1 MHLTEIVLHS
11 TSIIVVVI
19 TAILAL
25 QLIRL
30 SGKTSTWIYL
40 SVGILLLAIASFEQY
55 LEHSGISAGLFTNHI
70 FIDALRLGTS
80 VLMLAAVIS
89 GVSIFRERKMGLEL
103 LDKQIQRLQ
112 HAPPESEIGMTD
124 SERATRQ
131 ALIRSG
137 RHGVSVVTALQYLRD
152 EEQRIVQT
160 LKDWQ
165 ATFDAIT
172 IPVFVYDRSYH
183 LIRANRAYLERAG
196 AAMKDIMGKP
206 YFDVFPKLGRP
217 IIDPP
222 QNAGRDIADSE
233 VRLPTG
239 EVFISRNYP
248 IYSENNE
255 YRHTLHTL
263 QEVTLVKQAEKSI
276 RRVRL
281 SLKVVANCI
290 REMLKEKDEP
300 QMLHT
305 VCKVAVNS
313 GLFRAVWIGRAE
325 QDDKKTLRPLAFQGH
340 SLDLSQLP
348 DSTWDDS
355 GDSRSPTG
363 VAISTGKTCVVQD
376 LMHDSKFSTFRRFA
390 AKNHLASA
398 VSLPLSQDEMVWGG
412 MTFYSDEPSAFSDEE
427 IDALE
432 ILSASVALSIT
443 ELHSGPDHKTGLLP
457 TTQSLG
463 QSRANLE
470 KIIVALE
477 TAIEARS
484 DYGAPNQRLV
494 GEIGMAIAM
503 EMGLTHAQAYG
514 VRLAGIV
521 HDVGEIHVPQD
532 ILRKIGE
539 LTPDEYAQV
548 KHHPQAG
555 YDILSKL
562 DLPWPLAQTVLQHH
576 ERMNGSGY
584 PNGLSGDQIL
594 LEARIIAVA
603 DTIVAIAYQ
612 SQNHP
617 HLGIPA
623 ALVEVNKGKGTLF
636 DPAVV
641 EAAVRLF
648 QEKGYQPTPESHS
661 QVPAPMTLQ
670 PEDQ

>member
-1 MHLTEIVLHS
+1 MQLTEIVLHS

-19 TAILAL
+19 AAILAL

-30 SGKTSTWIYL
+30 SGKTTTWIYL
-40 SVGILLLAIASFEQY
+40 AAGILLLAIASFEQY
-55 LEHSGISAGLFTNHI
+55 LEHTGISAGLFTNHI
-70 FIDALRLGTS
+70 FIDTLRLGTS

-103 LDKQIQRLQ
+103 IDKQIQRLQ

-137 RHGVSVVTALQYLRD
+137 RNGVSVVTAMQYLRD
-152 EEQRIVQT
+152 EEQRITQM

-172 IPVFVYDRSYH
+172 IPVFVYDRSYR

-196 AAMKDIMGKP
+196 ATMKDIIGKP
-206 YFDVFPKLGRP
+206 YFDVFPKSGSP

-222 QNAGRDIADSE
+222 QNAGRSISGSE
-233 VRLPTG
+233 VRLATG
-239 EVFISRNYP
+239 EIFSSRNYP

-255 YRHTLHTL
+255 YRYTLHTL
-263 QEVTLVKQAEKSI
+263 EEITVVKQAEKSI
-276 RRVRL
+276 RRIRL
-281 SLKVVANCI
+281 SLQVVANCI
-290 REMLKEKDEP
+290 RGMLRESDEAH
-300 QMLHT
+300 MLHT
-305 VCKVAVNS
+305 ICKVAVNS
-313 GLFRAVWIGRAE
+313 GLYRTAWIGRAE
-325 QDDKKTLRPLAFQGH
+325 QDEKKTLHLLASHGH
-340 SLDLSQLP
+340 AQEISQLP
-348 DSTWDDS
+348 DPTWGDTE
-355 GDSRSPTG
+355 DSRTPMG
-363 VAISTGKTCVVQD
+363 VAISTGKTSVVQD
-376 LMHDSKFSTFRRFA
+376 LAHDPKFSTFRRFA
-390 AKNHLASA
+390 VKNHLASA
-398 VSLPLSQDEMVWGG
+398 VSLPLYQGETIWGG
-412 MTFYSDEPSAFSDEE
+412 MTFYSDEPSAFSEEE

-432 ILSASVALSIT
+432 ILSASVAFGIT
-443 ELHSGPDHKTGLLP
+443 ALHSGPANKSSLLP
-457 TTQSLG
+457 TRQGGSKSTAS
-463 QSRANLE
+463 LE

-477 TAIEARS
+477 TVIEARS
-484 DYGAPNQRLV
+484 HYGTSNQRFV

-503 EMGLTHAQAYG
+503 EMGLTHEQAYG
-514 VRLAGIV
+514 IRLAGIV
-521 HDVGEIHVPQD
+521 HDIGEINVPD
-532 ILRKIGE
+532 EILCKTGE
-539 LTPDEYAQV
+539 LTPDEYAQIQD
-548 KHHPQAG
+548 HPQAG

-603 DTIVAIAYQ
+603 DTLVAIAYQ

-623 ALVEVNKGKGTLF
+623 ALVEVEKGKGTLF

-641 EAAVRLF
+641 EAAIRLF
-648 QEKGYQPTPESHS
+648 REKNYQ
-661 QVPAPMTLQ
+661 AL
-670 PEDQ
+670 

>member
-1 MHLTEIVLHS
+1 MQLTEILLHS

-19 TAILAL
+19 AAILAL

-40 SVGILLLAIASFEQY
+40 SAGILLLAIASFEQY
-55 LEHSGISAGLFTNHI
+55 LEHTGISAGLFTNHI

-80 VLMLAAVIS
+80 VLMLVAVIS

-103 LDKQIQRLQ
+103 IDKQIQRLQ

-137 RHGVSVVTALQYLRD
+137 RSGVSVVTALQYLRD
-152 EEQRIVQT
+152 EEQRITQM

-183 LIRANRAYLERAG
+183 LIRANRAYRERAG
-196 AAMKDIMGKP
+196 ATMKDIIGKP
-206 YFDVFPKLGRP
+206 YFDVFPKSGSP

-222 QNAGRDIADSE
+222 QNAGRGISGSE
-233 VRLPTG
+233 VRLATG
-239 EVFISRNYP
+239 EIFISRNYP

-255 YRHTLHTL
+255 YRYTLHTL
-263 QEVTLVKQAEKSI
+263 EEVTVVKQAEKSI
-276 RRVRL
+276 RRIRL
-281 SLKVVANCI
+281 SLQVVANCI
-290 REMLKEKDEP
+290 RGMLRENDES
-300 QMLHT
+300 QMLQT
-305 VCKVAVNS
+305 ICKVAVNS
-313 GLFRAVWIGRAE
+313 GLYRAVWIGRAE
-325 QDDKKTLRPLAFQGH
+325 QDDKKTLHLLAAQGH
-340 SLDLSQLP
+340 AHDLSQLP
-348 DSTWDDS
+348 DSTW
-355 GDSRSPTG
+355 GDTEDGRTPMG
-363 VAISTGKTCVVQD
+363 MAISTGKTHVVQD
-376 LMHDSKFSTFRRFA
+376 LAHDPKFSSFRRFA
-390 AKNHLASA
+390 VKNHLASA
-398 VSLPLSQDEMVWGG
+398 VSLPLYQGETIWGG
-412 MTFYSDEPSAFSDEE
+412 ITFYSDEPSAFSEEE
-427 IDALE
+427 IDTLE
-432 ILSASVALSIT
+432 ILGASVAFGIT
-443 ELHSGPDHKTGLLP
+443 ARHSGPANKTGRLP
-457 TTQSLG
+457 TTQGVGKST
-463 QSRANLE
+463 APLE

-477 TAIEARS
+477 TLIEARHH
-484 DYGAPNQRLV
+484 YGTSNQRFV

-503 EMGLTHAQAYG
+503 EMGLPHEQAYG

-521 HDVGEIHVPQD
+521 HDIGEIDVPEE
-532 ILRKIGE
+532 ILRKTGE
-539 LTPDEYAQV
+539 LTPDEYAQIQS
-548 KHHPQAG
+548 HPQAG

-584 PNGLSGDQIL
+584 PNGLSGEQIQ

-623 ALVEVNKGKGTLF
+623 ALVEVEKGKGTLF

-641 EAAVRLF
+641 AAAIRLF
-648 QEKGYQPTPESHS
+648 REKNYQ
-661 QVPAPMTLQ
+661 AP
-670 PEDQ
+670 

>member
-1 MHLTEIVLHS
+1 MHFTEIVLHS

-19 TAILAL
+19 SAILAL

-55 LEHSGISAGLFTNHI
+55 LEHTGISAGLFTNHI

-80 VLMLAAVIS
+80 VLMLLAVIS

-103 LDKQIQRLQ
+103 IDKQIQRLQ

-137 RHGVSVVTALQYLRD
+137 RSGVSVVTALQYLRD
-152 EEQRIVQT
+152 EEQRITQM

-172 IPVFVYDRSYH
+172 TPVFVYDRSYR
-183 LIRANRAYLERAG
+183 LIRANRAYLDRAG
-196 AAMKDIMGKP
+196 ATTKDIIGKP
-206 YFDVFPKLGRP
+206 YFEVFPKSGSP

-222 QNAGRDIADSE
+222 QNSGRGISGSE
-233 VRLPTG
+233 VRLATG
-239 EVFISRNYP
+239 EIFTSRNYP

-255 YRHTLHTL
+255 YRYTLHTL
-263 QEVTLVKQAEKSI
+263 EEVTVVKQAEKSI
-276 RRVRL
+276 RRIRL
-281 SLKVVANCI
+281 SLQVVANCI
-290 REMLKEKDEP
+290 RGMLRESDEA
-300 QMLHT
+300 QMLQT
-305 VCKVAVNS
+305 ICKVAVNS
-313 GLFRAVWIGRAE
+313 GLYRTAWIGRAE
-325 QDDKKTLRPLAFQGH
+325 QDDKKTLHMLASHGH
-340 SLDLSQLP
+340 AQELSQLP
-348 DSTWDDS
+348 DSAWDDTEE
-355 GDSRSPTG
+355 SRTPMS
-363 VAISTGKTCVVQD
+363 VAINTGKTSIVQD
-376 LMHDSKFSTFRRFA
+376 LTHDPKFSTFRRFA
-390 AKNHLASA
+390 LKNHLASA
-398 VSLPLSQDEMVWGG
+398 VSLPLYQGETIWGG
-412 MTFYSDEPSAFSDEE
+412 ITFYSDEPSAFSEEE

-432 ILSASVALSIT
+432 ILSASVSFGIT
-443 ELHSGPDHKTGLLP
+443 ALHSGSTNKTGLLP
-457 TTQSLG
+457 ITQGGGKSTA
-463 QSRANLE
+463 SLE

-477 TAIEARS
+477 TVIEARS
-484 DYGAPNQRLV
+484 PYGTSNQRIV

-503 EMGLTHAQAYG
+503 EMGLTHEQAYG
-514 VRLAGIV
+514 IRLAGIV
-521 HDVGEIHVPQD
+521 HDIGEINVPEE
-532 ILRKIGE
+532 ILGKTGE
-539 LTPDEYAQV
+539 LTPDEYAQIQS
-548 KHHPQAG
+548 HAQAG

-584 PNGLSGDQIL
+584 PNGLSGEQIQ

-623 ALVEVNKGKGTLF
+623 ALVEVEKGKGTLF

-641 EAAVRLF
+641 DAAIRLF
-648 QEKGYQPTPESHS
+648 REKNYQ
-661 QVPAPMTLQ
+661 AP
-670 PEDQ
+670 

>member
-1 MHLTEIVLHS
+1 MQLTEIVLHS

-19 TAILAL
+19 AAILAL

-30 SGKTSTWIYL
+30 SGKTNTWIYL

-55 LEHSGISAGLFTNHI
+55 LEHTGISAGLFTNHV

-80 VLMLAAVIS
+80 VLMLVAVIS

-103 LDKQIQRLQ
+103 IDKQIQRLQ

-124 SERATRQ
+124 SELATRQ

-137 RHGVSVVTALQYLRD
+137 RSGVSVVTALQYLRD
-152 EEQRIVQT
+152 EEQRITQM

-172 IPVFVYDRSYH
+172 IPVFVYDRSYR

-196 AAMKDIMGKP
+196 ATMQDIIGKP
-206 YFDVFPKLGRP
+206 YFDVFPKSGSP

-222 QNAGRDIADSE
+222 QNAGRGISGSDI
-233 VRLPTG
+233 RLATG
-239 EVFISRNYP
+239 EIFTSRNFP
-248 IYSENNE
+248 IYSDNNE
-255 YRHTLHTL
+255 YRYTLHTL
-263 QEVTLVKQAEKSI
+263 QEVTVVKQAEKSI
-276 RRVRL
+276 RRIRL
-281 SLKVVANCI
+281 SLQVVANCI
-290 REMLKEKDEP
+290 RGMLRESDEA

-305 VCKVAVNS
+305 ICKMAVNS
-313 GLFRAVWIGRAE
+313 GLYRTAWIGRAE
-325 QDDKKTLRPLAFQGH
+325 QDEKKTLRLLASHGH
-340 SLDLSQLP
+340 AQDPSQLP
-348 DSTWDDS
+348 DSTWGDTE
-355 GDSRSPTG
+355 DSRTPMG
-363 VAISTGKTCVVQD
+363 VAISTGKTSVVQD
-376 LMHDSKFSTFRRFA
+376 LAHDPKFSAFRRFA
-390 AKNHLASA
+390 VKNHLASA
-398 VSLPLSQDEMVWGG
+398 VSLPLYQGDTIWGG
-412 MTFYSDEPSAFSDEE
+412 ITFYSDEPSAFSEEE

-432 ILSASVALSIT
+432 ILGASVAFGIT
-443 ELHSGPDHKTGLLP
+443 ALHSGPANKTGLLLP
-457 TTQSLG
+457 STQGIGKSAA
-463 QSRANLE
+463 SLE

-477 TAIEARS
+477 TVIEARS
-484 DYGAPNQRLV
+484 HYGTSNQRFV

-503 EMGLTHAQAYG
+503 EMGLTHEQAYG
-514 VRLAGIV
+514 IRLAGIV
-521 HDVGEIHVPQD
+521 HDIGEINVPEE
-532 ILRKIGE
+532 ILRKTGE
-539 LTPDEYAQV
+539 LTPDEYAQIQG
-548 KHHPQAG
+548 HPQAG
-555 YDILSKL
+555 YDILSEL

-584 PNGLSGDQIL
+584 PNGLSGEQIQ

-623 ALVEVNKGKGTLF
+623 ALVEVEKGKGTLF

-641 EAAVRLF
+641 DAAIRLF
-648 QEKGYQPTPESHS
+648 REKNY
-661 QVPAPMTLQ
+661 QVP
-670 PEDQ
+670 